1 MLTTQA
7 AAVQRGGGGQCL
19 HRPRQEAVAQAA
31 ATAQAV
37 GEIRGPIQQLENGAV
52 LIYRNLTGTKKMST

>member
-1 MLTTQA
+1 MLTTKA

-31 ATAQAV
+31 DTAEAV
-37 GEIRGPIQQLENGAV
+37 GEIRGPLQQLENGAV
-52 LIYRNLTGTKKMST
+52 LI

>member
-19 HRPRQEAVAQAA
+19 HRPRQEAVSQTAA
-31 ATAQAV
+31 AAQAV
-37 GEIRGPIQQLENGAV
+37 GEVRGPLQQLENGAV
-52 LIYRNLTGTKKMST
+52 LI